1 MNFTAFL
8 GALSVLTKLSF
19 LIKSPDLI
27 KKLIEIVISGVM
39 FAEIFYKEI
48 PGPDQ
53 KNRAIDF
60 ISKLYDG
67 LDLEFNFP
75 NEVDTFIK
83 NEFIPKGIDLAVYL
97 LKRFNIMK
105 PLEES
110 LPAYINIP
118 SYKNP
123 PEPPAPPKIRII
135 KE

>member
-67 LDLEFNFP
+67 LDIEFNFP

-83 NEFIPKGIDLAVYL
+83 TEFIPKGIDLAVYL
-97 LKRFNIMK
+97 LKRFNIIK
-105 PLEES
+105 PDME
-110 LPAYINIP
+110 IIP

-123 PEPPAPPKIRII
+123 PEPPPPPTAPPTRYV